1 MRIEEGIKLDFDDV
15 LIRPKRSVAP
25 SRKHVELLRTFKLPH
40 SGRDFTCLP
49 ICASNMDTTGTIAMA
64 RALLPYRACCALHKF
79 YDIENLQKYFRLIR
93 AYQNSWRELVSAY
106 SFYTLGLKDEDLDKL
121 KKLKPLHWKP
131 FSNLCLDA
139 ANGYTKYFVQKVQ
152 KLRELYPDCMLV
164 AGNVATPEMTQEL
177 ILAGADIVKVGIGPG
192 SHCETRRVTG
202 VGYPQLSAIIE
213 CADAAHGTSGL
224 IMADGGCRTTGDI
237 AKAFGA
243 GADFVMLGGMFAGT
257 DECEGEWTD
266 DGLKTYGMSSREAQ
280 EKYYGG
286 IPEYATSEGR
296 CSIVPRKGPVKDI
309 LMEITG
315 GLRSACTYIGA
326 SSLKDFSKCCSFVR
340 VR

>member
-15 LIRPKRSVAP
+15 LIRPKRSTAP
-25 SRKHVELLRTFKLPH
+25 SRKSVELIRTFKLLN
-40 SGRDFTCLP
+40 GQTFTCLP
-49 ICASNMDTTGTIAMA
+49 IIASNMDSVGCYNVAKE
-64 RALLPYRACCALHKF
+64 LWQLKACCALHKF
-79 YDIENLQKYFRLIR
+79 YSFENLKQIFS
-93 AYQNSWRELVSAY
+93 ASWTDYL
-106 SFYTLGLKDEDLDKL
+106 FYTLGLKDDEFWNLNKL
-121 KKLKPLHWKP
+121 ADELGHSLPRI
-131 FSNLCLDA
+131 CLDA
-139 ANGYTKYFVQKVQ
+139 ANGHTKYFVQRVQ
-152 KLRELYPDCMLV
+152 KIREYFPDCMLI
-164 AGNVATPEMTQEL
+164 AGNVAVPEMTQEL
-177 ILAGADIVKVGIGPG
+177 ILAGADIVKLGIGPG
-192 SHCETRRVTG
+192 SHCATRAVTG
-202 VGYPQLSAIIE
+202 IGYPQLSAIIE
-213 CADAAHGTSGL
+213 SADAAHGLGGL
-224 IMADGGCRTTGDI
+224 VIADGGCRTTGDI

-315 GLRSACTYIGA
+315 GLRSACTYVGA